1 MSYVGAAYG
10 LNRRGGTRRVSR
22 SKRADL
28 ITTTVPVAG
37 GKWLSLSTRAF
48 YTSSHLSQPTH
59 VLSTLYIILPSSKRQ
74 KVKHDQ

>member
-1 MSYVGAAYG
+1 MAF
-10 LNRRGGTRRVSR
+10 N
-22 SKRADL
+22 DDQ
-28 ITTTVPVAG
+28 G
-37 GKWLSLSTRAF
+37 GKWLGLSTRAF